1 MPESLRLV
9 VCPGSFDPP
18 TNGHVAMIARAARLF
33 DRVVVA
39 VLANP
44 SKRGW
49 LPVEERLSMLRD
61 VLAASPDRD
70 RLEVDTFD
78 GLLAD
83 YVRTRQAS
91 AVVRGLRSVTEFAD
105 ESQMAMMNR
114 HLVPAVETV
123 FLVATPDV
131 AYISSRLVREIAGL
145 GGPLDGLVPPPVA
158 ARLARLSTDRI
169 VRV

>member
-1 MPESLRLV
+1 MADSPRLA

-18 TNGHVAMIARAARLF
+18 TNGHVEMIARAARLF

-44 SKRGW
+44 AKQVW
-49 LPVEERLSMLRD
+49 LPMDERLSLLRE
-61 VLAASPDRD
+61 VIGTLPESARI
-70 RLEVDTFD
+70 EVDTFQ

-83 YVRTRQAS
+83 YVRARQAT
-91 AVVRGLRSVTEFAD
+91 AVVRGLRSVSEFSD

-114 HLVPAVETV
+114 HLLPSFETV
-123 FLVATPDV
+123 FLVAAPGV
-131 AYISSRLVREIAGL
+131 AHISSRLVREVASL
-145 GGPLDGLVPPPVA
+145 GGSLDGLVPPAVA
-158 ARLARLSTDRI
+158 LRLLQRSADRI